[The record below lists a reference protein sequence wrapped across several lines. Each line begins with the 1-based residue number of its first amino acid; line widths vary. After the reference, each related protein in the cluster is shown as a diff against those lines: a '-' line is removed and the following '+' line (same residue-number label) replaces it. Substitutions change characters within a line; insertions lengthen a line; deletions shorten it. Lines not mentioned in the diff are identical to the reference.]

1 MSSAERDY
9 YEVLGIPRDAEEKE
23 IKKAYKRQAMKYHP
37 DRNKDP
43 DAEEKFKV
51 IAKAYAVLSDPQKRR
66 MYDAGGIGGVSH
78 FSDEELFRNVD
89 FGDLFGGSGFDFG
102 GAGSSGSIFD
112 RFFRQP
118 QQRQVH
124 GVDLRVRMAVS
135 LESIFHGGSEL
146 LYFSRRVSCPACHG
160 HGTRSGKPPERC
172 HICQGSGHQVISSEQ
187 SGDKGQLQFQR
198 VVACP
203 DCHGR
208 GVVVGDPCAQCG
220 GAGQVDKEESLKV
233 TIPAGIEDGSV
244 MRIPGH
250 GLPAEVE
257 GMPPGDLYVEV
268 YTLTDHRFQRHGAD
282 LWRTERLS
290 VADAVLGVKLRVPT
304 MDGEADVTIPPGMQ
318 PDEMLRLRGKG
329 LPRYRTEGRGDL
341 ILRIEVLIPERLSEE
356 EREHYRRL
364 ATLRPSSGR
373 VS

>member
-9 YEVLGIPRDAEEKE
+9 YEVLGVPRDADEKA

-43 DAEEKFKV
+43 DTEEKFKE
-51 IAKAYAVLSDPQKRR
+51 IAKAYAVLSDPQKRS
-66 MYDAGGIGGVSH
+66 MYDAGGPGGVSQ

-89 FGDLFGGSGFDFG
+89 FGDLFGGFGYDFG
-102 GAGSSGSIFD
+102 GTGGSIFD

-118 QQRQVH
+118 QQRQAH

-135 LESIFHGGSEL
+135 LERIFQGGSEL
-146 LYFSRRVSCPACHG
+146 LHFSRRVSCPACHG

-172 HICQGSGHQVISSEQ
+172 QSCQGSGHQVISSEQ
-187 SGDKGQLQFQR
+187 SSDKGNIQFQR
-198 VVACP
+198 VVPCP
-203 DCHGR
+203 ACHGR
-208 GVVVGDPCAQCG
+208 GVLIGDPCVQCS
-220 GAGQVDKEESLKV
+220 GAGQVEKEESLKV
-233 TIPAGIEDGSV
+233 TIPVGIEDGSV
-244 MRIPGH
+244 MRVPGH
-250 GLPAEVE
+250 GLPAEAA

-282 LWRTERLS
+282 LWRTERLG

-304 MDGEADVTIPPGMQ
+304 MDGEADVIIPPGMQ

-329 LPRYRTEGRGDL
+329 LPRYRGGGRGDL

-356 EREHYRRL
+356 ERDHYQQL
-364 ATLRPSSGR
+364 AALRPSPGR